1 MQGRGMLD
9 PYDWWGSGFLAACL
23 PGPAMHAN
31 HKLAAAAVVGAWWRA
46 RGKWK
51 WDRQSVRRDVPET
64 GPWSRSPR
72 TSRRVHEGGTWGRR
86 VPRGGGAS
94 YRRARAVQSLE
105 AEDQTDRRMIGP
117 HVTPSWPP
125 SCQCNNVLARVQ
137 ISAHS
142 PAGRWLHPRNNVL
155 RDSAGQQRA
164 DWAEG

>member
-86 VPRGGGAS
+86 VPRRGLVQAGPGGPELGG
-94 YRRARAVQSLE
+94 RGP
-105 AEDQTDRRMIGP
+105 DR
-117 HVTPSWPP
+117 PS
-125 SCQCNNVLARVQ
+125 
-137 ISAHS
+137 H
-142 PAGRWLHPRNNVL
+142 
-155 RDSAGQQRA
+155 
-164 DWAEG
+164 DWAARDPQLASLLPMQ

>member
-1 MQGRGMLD
+1 VQGRGMLD

-31 HKLAAAAVVGAWWRA
+31 HKLAAAAIVGAWWPGLRCQVEVGPAVSEEMFPRLALGLGPRA
-46 RGKWK
+46 R
-51 WDRQSVRRDVPET
+51 
-64 GPWSRSPR
+64 
-72 TSRRVHEGGTWGRR
+72 RVASTRAAHGGVGF
-86 VPRGGGAS
+86 PGGAS